1 MRFAAAVLLV
11 CALTLPAAEQAT
23 AFFPV
28 AVDYPLSTGT
38 PPSTIASD
46 LQAIRA
52 AGFNAIEVTLTW
64 RDGEP
69 VRGAYAVESIGRV
82 LAQAGQA
89 ELRVILAVDD
99 TPPGWLFERYADAAR
114 QTATGRS
121 TDACFDHPGVRADET
136 AFVKAIATEASR
148 HKALLAID
156 VGSRKPAGLCLCPY
170 TKRRMNSLTAMYA
183 RDDHARARI
192 MRRLDLGDLAAAAA
206 SARADTASRTS
217 VPSLLSDPR
226 AFGQDDWLMAGLVD
240 RYGVTLNARSAIGMA
255 TDDLAGAARGRSW
268 WVEVDASVPDA
279 DRRLATW
286 TAISRGAQ
294 GVIFDDPPRD
304 LTFLQAIARNPV
316 LFTQLRPRRA
326 QVALLFDPLMPTAK
340 PDLLAAAHQA
350 LYGRQ
355 IAADIF
361 NVEQLA
367 AADLRGYR
375 AIVATSS
382 RALPAWARE
391 AVAAARGSGAA
402 FVDAARGGRVLDA
415 IVPTGV
421 SPEVRIDGGSDIE
434 VRFLE
439 SPTVQMIVALNH
451 ASQSQRVTM
460 TFAPDTQEAIWVNME
475 TGTGV
480 NFVAGP
486 AGPSHHY
493 WFRPKDALVLM
504 IRKDIR

>member
-1 MRFAAAVLLV
+1 MRLAAAVLLV
-11 CALTLPAAEQAT
+11 CALMVPAAEQGT

-28 AVDYPLSTGT
+28 ALDYPLSPGA
-38 PPSTIASD
+38 PVSAIATD
-46 LQAIRA
+46 LEAIRA
-52 AGFNAIEVTLTW
+52 AGFNAIKVTVTW
-64 RDGEP
+64 RDGEAM
-69 VRGAYAVESIGRV
+69 RGTYVTESIARA
-82 LAQAGQA
+82 LAQAGRA
-89 ELRVILAVDD
+89 GLRVILAVDD
-99 TPPGWLFERYADAAR
+99 TPPVWLFERYADAAR
-114 QTATGRS
+114 QTSTGRS
-121 TDACFDHPGVRADET
+121 SDACFDHPGVHADET
-136 AFVKAIATEASR
+136 AFLKAIATEASR
-148 HKALLAID
+148 HEALLAID
-156 VGSRKPAGLCLCPY
+156 VGSRTPAGLCLCPY
-170 TKRRMNSLTAMYA
+170 TKRRMKSLTAMDG

-192 MRRLDLGDLAAAAA
+192 MRRHDLGDLAAAAA
-206 SARADTASRTS
+206 SSRVDTASRTS
-217 VPSLLSDPR
+217 LPSLLSDPR
-226 AFGQDDWLMAGLVD
+226 AFAQDDWLMAGLVD
-240 RYGVTLNARSAIGMA
+240 RYGVTLNARSAIRLA
-255 TDDLAGAARGRSW
+255 TDDLAGAGRGKSW

-304 LTFLQAIARNPV
+304 LTFLPSVARNPI

-340 PDLLAAAHQA
+340 PDSLAATHQA

-355 IAADIF
+355 VAADIF
-361 NVEQLA
+361 NVEHLA

-382 RALPAWARE
+382 RALSARARE
-391 AVAAARGSGAA
+391 AIAAARGAGATY
-402 FVDAARGGRVLDA
+402 VEAARGGGTLDA
-415 IVPTGV
+415 LLQAGV
-421 SPEVRIDGGSDIE
+421 SPEVRIAGGSDIE

-439 SPTVQMIVALNH
+439 SPTVQMIIALNH
-451 ASQSQRVTM
+451 ASHSQRVTM
-460 TFAPDTQEAIWVNME
+460 TFSPETQEAIWLNME

-486 AGPSHHY
+486 TGPNHHY